1 MKIFI
6 YPILFFIF
14 TGILLKGLWGEKKE
28 KKAAAIRKYS
38 MSLKIY
44 EICVEHIFSV

>member
-14 TGILLKGLWGEKKE
+14 TGILPKGLWGKKQR
-28 KKAAAIRKYS
+28 KKAAAIRKNS
-38 MSLKIY
+38 KSPKIY